1 MTENIN
7 TEKKENIETNRGGKY
22 IVMDIVFYAGS
33 LNYDQGSGN
42 YQELKKITKWDGKQY
57 TLVSRYAL
65 RYSLLKTA
73 DVLGFWKNATGKE
86 LERAGEKNKT
96 VIQPSLNVLLSGKIL
111 TIPEFDLF
119 GYLITSTTPQNSRE
133 APVKISHAI
142 SMTPYTYDSHFAG
155 NLGFAKRMV
164 EAGSAEKMDPNLFT
178 IEEHQTYYIYTVV
191 IDVNRIGK
199 DVIYLIKKDNDNG
212 KDDNKNKKDIEIIEK
227 EGNKIIKLNDEEIK
241 VDPDIEVSIEE
252 LDKLYKI
259 NFSLK
264 DENKK
269 QERIIQLIKS
279 ILNLK
284 RDIKGRQ
291 EDLTPKLLVLGLYNN
306 NPYQSFKDKILLTN
320 EYEESYEEETVTTDN
335 VVKIN
340 RRIVKSNKPVFEIF
354 GTFNK
359 QYKIQ
364 LKDDEIKDDKT
375 RDDKTKD
382 DEILNKIKNF
392 LKDNNPCKETILAY
406 SPEIKIKLQNQ

>member
-1 MTENIN
+1 
-7 TEKKENIETNRGGKY
+7 
-22 IVMDIVFYAGS
+22 MDIVFYAGS

-73 DVLGFWKNATGKE
+73 EDVLRFWKNATGTE
-86 LERAGEKNKT
+86 LERAGSRNKT
-96 VIQPSLNVLLSGKIL
+96 VIQPSFDVLLSGKIL

-191 IDVNRIGK
+191 IDVNKIGK
-199 DVIYLIKKDNDNG
+199 DVIYRKKDE
-212 KDDNKNKKDIEIIEK
+212 KEDIKIIEK
-227 EGNKIIKLNDEEIK
+227 EGNKIIKLKDKEIIL
-241 VDPDIEVSIEE
+241 DPDIEANIEE
-252 LDKLYKI
+252 VEKLIKI

-264 DENKK
+264 DKNKK

-279 ILNLK
+279 ILYLK

-291 EDLTPKLLVLGLYNN
+291 EDLTPKLLILGLYNN
-306 NPYQSFKDKILLTN
+306 HPYLSFKDKILLTN
-320 EYEESYEEETVTTDN
+320 EYEEIYEEETVTTDN

-340 RRIVKSNKPVFEIF
+340 RRIVKFNKPVFEILSA
-354 GTFNK
+354 FNELEK
-359 QYKIQ
+359 KQ
-364 LKDDEIKDDKT
+364 LKE
-375 RDDKTKD
+375 
-382 DEILNKIKNF
+382 DEILDIINKIERF
-392 LKDNNPCKETILAY
+392 LDDNNTNKRIILAH
-406 SPEIKIKLQNQ
+406 SPEIEVKIQNQ

>member
-1 MTENIN
+1 MNENIN
-7 TEKKENIETNRGGKY
+7 TGKKENIETNQGGKY

-73 DVLGFWKNATGKE
+73 EDILRFWKNATGTE
-86 LERAGEKNKT
+86 LERAGGENKT
-96 VIQPSLNVLLSGKIL
+96 VIQPSLDVLLSGKIL
-111 TIPEFDLF
+111 KIPEFDLF

-155 NLGFAKRMV
+155 NLGFAKKMV
-164 EAGSAEKMDPNLFT
+164 EAGSAKKMDPNLFT

-199 DVIYLIKKDNDNG
+199 DVIYIEKKEKKKE
-212 KDDNKNKKDIEIIEK
+212 KDREKDENKNKKDIEIIEK
-227 EGNKIIKLNDEEIK
+227 EGKKIIKLEGNEIK
-241 VDPDIEVSIEE
+241 FDPDIEVSIEE
-252 LDKLYKI
+252 VEKLYMI

-264 DENKK
+264 DKNKK

-284 RDIKGRQ
+284 RDIKGRP
-291 EDLTPKLLVLGLYNN
+291 EDLTPKLLILGLYNN
-306 NPYQSFKDKILLTN
+306 YPYLSFKDKILLKN

-340 RRIVKSNKPVFEIF
+340 RRIVKSNKPVFEILSA
-354 GTFNK
+354 FNEQDK
-359 QYKIQ
+359 KQ
-364 LKDDEIKDDKT
+364 LKDD
-375 RDDKTKD
+375 
-382 DEILNKIKNF
+382 DEILDIIKSFLEDNKTYKKI
-392 LKDNNPCKETILAY
+392 ILAH
-406 SPEIKIKLQNQ
+406 SPEIEVKIQNQ